1 MAHHDVIV
9 LCDECSR
16 CLVKEMGMHPVA
28 TAEEAMSLAFKL
40 KGKDAT
46 VAAIPDGVSVIVS
59 G

>member
-1 MAHHDVIV
+1 
-9 LCDECSR
+9 
-16 CLVKEMGMHPVA
+16 MGMHPVA